1 MGSNPIGAIFKMD
14 KLIIRNAKK
23 ADVNQIYKIGTSTG
37 DFSVSKEIKFYKKY
51 ELIEWIKNKQ
61 NNIIIVAETN
71 SKIIGFVSCKIM
83 SFHWAM
89 VDNFLVLSKFRKN
102 NIGSQIQTFLEKEL
116 KKRKISYLTGLVKPQ
131 KRIIRK
137 FLKKYGFKEQDKYI
151 WVDKFL

>member
-116 KKRKISYLTGLVKPQ
+116 KKRKISYLTGLVKPTNP
-131 KRIIRK
+131 KNTKIIQ
-137 FLKKYGFKEQDKYI
+137 KYGFKEQDKYI